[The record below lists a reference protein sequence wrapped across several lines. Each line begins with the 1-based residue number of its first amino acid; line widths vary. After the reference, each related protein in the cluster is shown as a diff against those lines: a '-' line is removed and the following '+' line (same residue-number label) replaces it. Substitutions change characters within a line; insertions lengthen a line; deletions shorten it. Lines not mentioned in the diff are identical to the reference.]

1 MLINPNLRIKDGE
14 ERIFGSKE
22 LSKTLVLAA
31 DLGSDKE
38 LQKDAWNNTL
48 DAWQIGS
55 CGLRQAKLM
64 EL

>member
-55 CGLRQAKLM
+55 CGLQQAKLM

>member
-55 CGLRQAKLM
+55 CGLQQTKLM